1 MVNEAL
7 YGGIEAGGTKFVCL
21 IANDRQDIYD
31 EIRLSTTTPSETLEE
46 VIRFFKEQPSDR
58 QVSAV
63 GIGSFGPL
71 ELDTTSRDYGSI
83 KITPK
88 AGWED
93 TNILEWIS
101 ERLQV
106 PAAIDTDVNAA
117 ALGEY
122 LWGWEQQF
130 DPLLYLTIGTGIGGG
145 CIVEGHPIHGL
156 SHPEMGHLLIPHNQ
170 VKDPFAG
177 CCPFHQ
183 DCFEGLAAGPAIQ
196 ERWGKTG
203 EELPGNHPAW
213 ELEADYIAVA
223 LVNFIL
229 SLSPNKIILGGGV
242 MQQEALF
249 PMIRVR
255 VIEQLR
261 GYLQSNAILDTESDY
276 ISPPALGNHSGVLG
290 AVALAM
296 GEEVVRA

>member
-7 YGGIEAGGTKFVCL
+7 FGGIETGGTKFVCV

-31 EIRLSTTTPSETLEE
+31 EIRIPTTTPTETLEQ
-46 VIRFFKEQPSDR
+46 VIRFFEEQPADR
-58 QVSAV
+58 WVSAV

-71 ELDTTSRDYGSI
+71 ELDTTSRDYGKI
-83 KITPK
+83 KKTPK
-88 AGWED
+88 SGWED
-93 TNILEWIS
+93 TNILAWIS
-101 ERLQV
+101 EGLQV

-156 SHPEMGHLLIPHNQ
+156 SHPEMGHLMIPHNQ

-183 DCFEGLAAGPAIQ
+183 DCLEGLAAGPAIQ
-196 ERWGKTG
+196 ERWGKPG

-213 ELEADYIAVA
+213 ELEAGYIATA
-223 LVNFIL
+223 LVNLIL
-229 SLSPNKIILGGGV
+229 SLSPKKIILGGGV

-249 PMIRVR
+249 PRIRVR
-255 VIEQLR
+255 VKERLR
-261 GYLQSNAILDTESDY
+261 GYLQATEILDTESEF
-276 ISPPALGNHSGVLG
+276 IAPPALGNRSGVLG

-296 GEEVVRA
+296 GGEVVRA